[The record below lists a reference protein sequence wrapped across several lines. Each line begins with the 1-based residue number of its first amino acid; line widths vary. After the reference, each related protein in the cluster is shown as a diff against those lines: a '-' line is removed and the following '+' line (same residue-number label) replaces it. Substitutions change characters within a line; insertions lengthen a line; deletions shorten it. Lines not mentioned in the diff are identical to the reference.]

1 MSKNPNAQ
9 ALASLA
15 KGKPKRFTP
24 ADIERRR
31 AQMKAN
37 QAKRWAGHVKKAAV
51 LLILSTFAAAEPWKP
66 TSTALDQPGST
77 SLATSGAATIAGLVI
92 QRTSAG
98 LLIKTSKRGDGGHVW
113 LRGYDAKVGQRITV
127 RAVKGEPE
135 EFATTGGAARMIDGY
150 DAQ

>member
-15 KGKPKRFTP
+15 KGKPKTFTP

-37 QAKRWAGHVKKAAV
+37 QAKRWAGHVKKA
-51 LLILSTFAAAEPWKP
+51 
-66 TSTALDQPGST
+66 
-77 SLATSGAATIAGLVI
+77 
-92 QRTSAG
+92 
-98 LLIKTSKRGDGGHVW
+98 
-113 LRGYDAKVGQRITV
+113 
-127 RAVKGEPE
+127 
-135 EFATTGGAARMIDGY
+135 RMIDGH